1 MIGRQKR
8 LIEVYE
14 YVRKHCGIHTQKDF
28 AESLGKSRNAITLA
42 LNGNESY
49 LTDKLFKN
57 ICETF
62 RGVFDL
68 DYLLTGEGTLLT
80 IEEEV
85 HNQDVEK
92 LFNPSTDDMTSNM
105 LEMYARMIRGVD
117 DIRIQLKD
125 QLADLILSADEQ
137 SFDSDQLDALLSA
150 LEEHEPLP
158 EEELPNAEESLRA
171 FRQEHASLF
180 NGVEQQSA
188 RTSDHLPKRHPV
200 HRKLLLRYRQQ
211 NMLQH
216 HRQL

>member
-49 LTDKLFKN
+49 LTDKLFRN
-57 ICETF
+57 ICEAF

-85 HNQDVEK
+85 HNQDMEK
-92 LFNPSTDDMTSNM
+92 LFNPSHDEITSNM
-105 LEMYARMIRGVD
+105 LEMYARMIRDVD
-117 DIRIQLKD
+117 DLRIQLKE
-125 QLADLILSADEQ
+125 QLAEVQTVRSELQQARDDFREATYRLTQALHRVNDNGNNQIGIAAD
-137 SFDSDQLDALLSA
+137 DGKND
-150 LEEHEPLP
+150 
-158 EEELPNAEESLRA
+158 
-171 FRQEHASLF
+171 
-180 NGVEQQSA
+180 
-188 RTSDHLPKRHPV
+188 
-200 HRKLLLRYRQQ
+200 
-211 NMLQH
+211 
-216 HRQL
+216 